1 MVDTRVAVPVCGGTG
16 TAASTLVRDGVFAG
30 RASRI
35 GADSATSGSK
45 TTDEATTITDSRLSL
60 RTTRNQPSMTEPT
73 LDDLRARIDSL
84 AADVGRYTIVCA
96 RTGARPVPIAG
107 RQFPDREAATRA
119 ARAAQRYRMRL
130 RRYDPR
136 VAYHDLIVRE
146 AMAAGEDRN
155 TCTATSRDWQ
165 YRFWALA
172 DRELARLRAARG
184 GEP

>member
-1 MVDTRVAVPVCGGTG
+1 MTDTTVGVPACSGTSTG
-16 TAASTLVRDGVFAG
+16 ASTLVRDGALAG
-30 RASRI
+30 CASR
-35 GADSATSGSK
+35 ADASSATSRSEMAN
-45 TTDEATTITDSRLSL
+45 EATTMADSRISL
-60 RTTRNQPSMTEPT
+60 RTIRNQPPMTEPT

-119 ARAAQRYRMRL
+119 ARAAQHYRARL

-146 AMAAGEDRN
+146 AMATGEERN
-155 TCTATSRDWQ
+155 ACATTNRDWQ
-165 YRFWALA
+165 CRFWTLA
-172 DRELARLRAARG
+172 DRELARLRAAHG
-184 GEP
+184 GES

>member
-1 MVDTRVAVPVCGGTG
+1 MVDTTVAVPACSGTG
-16 TAASTLVRDGVFAG
+16 TAASTLVRDGALTDC
-30 RASRI
+30 ASRI

-45 TTDEATTITDSRLSL
+45 TTSEDTTIADSRLAL

-73 LDDLRARIDSL
+73 LDDLRTRIDFL
-84 AADVGRYTIVCA
+84 ATDVGRYTIVCA

-119 ARAAQRYRMRL
+119 ARAAQRYRARL
-130 RRYDPR
+130 RRYDSR

-146 AMAAGEDRN
+146 TMATGEERN
-155 TCTATSRDWQ
+155 TCASTSRDWQ

-172 DRELARLRAARG
+172 DRELARLRAAHE